1 MKTVWRVF
9 SYLKRY
15 PWMAAGTL
23 TCAILSTLMV
33 IVFPATAKWIIDDVV
48 RANRPDKLLPLI
60 LLAAVAFLVQHG
72 FKALRLV
79 LNNTFEQRV
88 IFDLR
93 SDLYSHIQLLP
104 LRWFDNRATG
114 DLMTRVIE
122 DVNSVERVL
131 IDGIEQG
138 VVAILQVVI
147 VISVMFYLNV
157 KLALLALVPFPLL
170 IAGALTYTLT
180 AHRRYRSQRRAS
192 SNMNA
197 LLHDNLAGVRQI
209 KSFVREREE
218 HARFNRVSDQLR
230 HATLVVMRVWAIYSP
245 SMSMFEAIGALL
257 VLGFGGHAVLT
268 GAMQI
273 GDLVAFLMLTA
284 FLYDPVSRLH
294 QLNQLVQAG
303 RAAGERVFE
312 ILDEQVEAGAVA
324 GIGDPGTAITDR
336 GYKARILGDIRYENV
351 SFSYVEGLPALRCV
365 SFHAPPGATVAL
377 VGATGAGKST
387 LVNLLVRFYEF
398 TSGEI
403 HIDGKPVREYELRT
417 LREAIGVVTQESF
430 LFNGSIRE
438 NLLMGKP
445 DATDAEL
452 WRAVDAANARQFIER
467 LPDGLESVVGERGVK
482 LSVGEKQ
489 RLSIARSLLKDPPIL
504 ILDEATASVDTATER
519 LIQEALERLMA
530 NRTSIVIAHRLSTIV
545 YAWKICAAVPA
556 KFARGLATARDRVA
570 GGNHY
575 LGKSRARAAITG
587 LRRIPLSGRRWCR
600 CGRSRNRDGLAGLQ
614 FTTVFDVV
622 GFLQFIDAYFVHFGY
637 GRQCLSA
644 RHDVRVAHSGGM
656 RRRHGWSGRIRRRGR
671 ALSNH
676 DPWPDVGNFLLQL

>member
-9 SYLKRY
+9 AYLKRY

-23 TCAILSTLMV
+23 TCAVLSTLTV
-33 IVFPATAKWIIDDVV
+33 IVFPATTKWIINDVV
-48 RANRPDKLLPLI
+48 RANQPDKLLPL
-60 LLAAVAFLVQHG
+60 LALAATAFLFQHG
-72 FKALRLV
+72 FNALRII
-79 LNNTFEQRV
+79 LNNTFEQKV

-104 LRWFDNRATG
+104 LKWFDNRATG

-138 VVAILQVVI
+138 IVAILQVFI
-147 VISVMFYLNV
+147 VVGMMFYLNA

-170 IAGALTYTLT
+170 IAGTLAYTLT
-180 AHRRYRSQRRAS
+180 AHRRYRLQRRAS
-192 SNMNA
+192 SDMNA

-209 KSFVREREE
+209 KSFVRESEE
-218 HARFNRVSDQLR
+218 HGRFNRVSDQLR
-230 HATLVVMRVWAIYSP
+230 RATLVVMRVWAIYSP
-245 SMSMFEAIGALL
+245 SMSLFESVGALL
-257 VLGFGGHAVLT
+257 VLGFGSHAVLT
-268 GAMQI
+268 GSMQI
-273 GDLVAFLMLTA
+273 GDLVAFLILIA
-284 FLYDPVSRLH
+284 FLYDPLSRLH

-312 ILDEQVEAGAVA
+312 ILDEPAEPGFVTAGA
-324 GIGDPGTAITDR
+324 DR
-336 GYKARILGDIRYENV
+336 GSTRVLGDIRYQDV
-351 SFSYVEGLPALRCV
+351 SFSYVEGLPALRNV

-387 LVNLLVRFYEF
+387 VVNLLVRFYEF
-398 TSGEI
+398 TSGQI
-403 HIDGKPVREYELRT
+403 YIDRKSIREYDLRA

-445 DATDAEL
+445 QATDAEL
-452 WRAVDAANARQFIER
+452 WRAVIAANAQQFIQR
-467 LPDGLESVVGERGVK
+467 LPGGLESVVGERGVK

-489 RLSIARSLLKDPPIL
+489 RLSIARALLKDPPIL

-545 YAWKICAAVPA
+545 
-556 KFARGLATARDRVA
+556 
-570 GGNHY
+570 
-575 LGKSRARAAITG
+575 RADQI
-587 LRRIPLSGRRWCR
+587 LVL
-600 CGRSRNRDGLAGLQ
+600 D
-614 FTTVFDVV
+614 
-622 GFLQFIDAYFVHFGY
+622 H
-637 GRQCLSA
+637 
-644 RHDVRVAHSGGM
+644 
-656 RRRHGWSGRIRRRGR
+656 GRIIERGTHDKL
-671 ALSNH
+671 LSLGGKYTH
-676 DPWPDVGNFLLQL
+676 LCQQSLLESSPLRQTEPTAEIVASQSETEEEMPVC

>member
-9 SYLKRY
+9 AYLKQY

-33 IVFPATAKWIIDDVV
+33 IVFPATTKWIINDVV
-48 RANRPDKLLPLI
+48 RAGRPDKLLPLI
-60 LLAAVAFLVQHG
+60 ALAGIAFLLQHG
-72 FKALRLV
+72 FNALRII
-79 LNNTFEQRV
+79 LNNTFEQKV

-138 VVAILQVVI
+138 VVAILQVLI
-147 VISVMFYLNV
+147 VVGMMFYLNA

-170 IAGALTYTLT
+170 IAGTLTYTLT
-180 AHRRYRSQRRAS
+180 AHRRYRLQRRAS
-192 SNMNA
+192 SDMNA

-209 KSFVREREE
+209 KSFVRENEE

-230 HATLVVMRVWAIYSP
+230 RATLVVMRVWAIYSP
-245 SMSMFEAIGALL
+245 SMSLFESVGALL
-257 VLGFGGHAVLT
+257 VLGFGSHAVLT
-268 GAMQI
+268 GSMQI
-273 GDLVAFLMLTA
+273 GDLVAFLILIA
-284 FLYDPVSRLH
+284 FLYDPLSRLH

-312 ILDEQVEAGAVA
+312 ILDEPAEPGFVAAGA
-324 GIGDPGTAITDR
+324 DR
-336 GYKARILGDIRYENV
+336 GWTRVVGDIRYENV
-351 SFSYVEGLPALRCV
+351 SFSYVEGLPALRNV

-387 LVNLLVRFYEF
+387 VVNLLVRFYEF
-398 TSGEI
+398 TSGQVYV
-403 HIDGKPVREYELRT
+403 DRKPISEYDLRA
-417 LREAIGVVTQESF
+417 LRDAIGVVTQESF

-445 DATDAEL
+445 QATDAEL
-452 WRAVDAANARQFIER
+452 WRAVIAANAQQFIQR
-467 LPDGLESVVGERGVK
+467 LPGGLESVVGERGVK

-489 RLSIARSLLKDPPIL
+489 RLSIARALLKDPPIL

-519 LIQEALERLMA
+519 LIQEALDRLMA

-545 YAWKICAAVPA
+545 HADQILV
-556 KFARGLATARDRVA
+556 LD
-570 GGNHY
+570 H
-575 LGKSRARAAITG
+575 
-587 LRRIPLSGRRWCR
+587 
-600 CGRSRNRDGLAGLQ
+600 
-614 FTTVFDVV
+614 
-622 GFLQFIDAYFVHFGY
+622 
-637 GRQCLSA
+637 
-644 RHDVRVAHSGGM
+644 
-656 RRRHGWSGRIRRRGR
+656 GRIIERGTHDKLL
-671 ALSNH
+671 ALGGKYARLCQQS
-676 DPWPDVGNFLLQL
+676 LLETSPLRETELEAEIVASRTAETEEQLPVC

>member
-9 SYLKRY
+9 AYLKRY

-23 TCAILSTLMV
+23 TCAVLSTLMV
-33 IVFPATAKWIIDDVV
+33 VVFPATTKWIINDVV
-48 RANRPDKLLPLI
+48 RAHRPDKLLPLI
-60 LLAAVAFLVQHG
+60 ALAAIAFLFQHG
-72 FKALRLV
+72 FNALRII
-79 LNNTFEQRV
+79 LNNTFEQKV

-138 VVAILQVVI
+138 VVAALQVLI
-147 VISVMFYLNV
+147 VVGMMFYLNAT
-157 KLALLALVPFPLL
+157 LALLALVPFPLL

-180 AHRRYRSQRRAS
+180 AHLRYRLQRRAS
-192 SNMNA
+192 SDMNA

-209 KSFVREREE
+209 KSFVRENEE

-230 HATLVVMRVWAIYSP
+230 RATLVVMRVWAIYSP
-245 SMSMFEAIGALL
+245 SMSLFESIGALL
-257 VLGFGGHAVLT
+257 VLGFGGQAVLT
-268 GAMQI
+268 GSMQI
-273 GDLVAFLMLTA
+273 GDLVAFLILIA
-284 FLYDPVSRLH
+284 FLYDPLSRLH

-312 ILDEQVEAGAVA
+312 ILDEPVEPGAVVA
-324 GIGDPGTAITDR
+324 RTDR
-336 GYKARILGDIRYENV
+336 GRASTGAERQLTPILGDIRYQDV
-351 SFSYVEGLPALRCV
+351 SFSYVEGLPALRNV
-365 SFHAPPGATVAL
+365 SFHAPPGATAAL

-398 TSGEI
+398 TSGQI
-403 HIDGKPVREYELRT
+403 YVDGKPIREYDLRA
-417 LREAIGVVTQESF
+417 LRDSIGVVTQESF

-445 DATDAEL
+445 LASDAEL
-452 WRAVDAANARQFIER
+452 WRAVVAANAQQFIQR

-489 RLSIARSLLKDPPIL
+489 RLSIARALLKDPPIL
-504 ILDEATASVDTATER
+504 ILDEATASVDTTTER

-545 YAWKICAAVPA
+545 
-556 KFARGLATARDRVA
+556 
-570 GGNHY
+570 
-575 LGKSRARAAITG
+575 RADQI
-587 LRRIPLSGRRWCR
+587 L
-600 CGRSRNRDGLAGLQ
+600 
-614 FTTVFDVV
+614 VV
-622 GFLQFIDAYFVHFGY
+622 DH
-637 GRQCLSA
+637 
-644 RHDVRVAHSGGM
+644 
-656 RRRHGWSGRIRRRGR
+656 GRIIERGT
-671 ALSNH
+671 H
-676 DPWPDVGNFLLQL
+676 DELLVLGGKYARLCQQSLLETSPLRETESPAEIAASQTPEAKEQLPVC

>member
-9 SYLKRY
+9 AYLKRY
-15 PWMAAGTL
+15 PWMAAGTFS
-23 TCAILSTLMV
+23 CAILTTLMV
-33 IVFPATAKWIIDDVV
+33 IVFPGATKWMINDVV
-48 RANRPDKLLPLI
+48 RGQRPDKLLPLVF
-60 LLAAVAFLVQHG
+60 LAAVAFLLQHV
-72 FKALRLV
+72 FNSLRII
-79 LNNTFEQRV
+79 LNNTFEQKV

-138 VVAILQVVI
+138 VVAVLQIVI
-147 VISVMFYLNV
+147 VLAVMFYWNA
-157 KLALLALVPFPLL
+157 KLAILALVPFPLL
-170 IAGALTYTLT
+170 IGGALAYTLT
-180 AHRRYRSQRRAS
+180 AHRRYRLQRRAS
-192 SNMNA
+192 STINA
-197 LLHDNLAGVRQI
+197 LLHDNLAGIRQI
-209 KSFVREREE
+209 KSFVRELEE
-218 HARFNRVSDQLR
+218 HARFNRASDQLR
-230 HATLVVMRVWAIYSP
+230 RATLVVMRVWAIYSP

-257 VLGFGGHAVLT
+257 ILGFGAHAALT
-268 GAMQI
+268 GEMQI

-312 ILDEQVEAGAVA
+312 ILDEPCEPGIVAGAALKHHAPSIASPLDEGERIKVRRFSA
-324 GIGDPGTAITDR
+324 EASEKIQPSPYPLPLKGRGEAISR
-336 GYKARILGDIRYENV
+336 KAALHEHDHIPIAGDIRYEDV
-351 SFSYVEGLPALRCV
+351 SFSYTEGLPALRRV
-365 SFHAPPGATVAL
+365 SFHAPPGATIAL

-398 TSGEI
+398 TSGQI
-403 HIDGKPVREYELRT
+403 YVDGKPIRNYELHA

-452 WRAVDAANARQFIER
+452 WRTVDAANAREFIER
-467 LPDGLESVVGERGVK
+467 LPDGLESVVGERGVR

-489 RLSIARSLLKDPPIL
+489 RLSIARALLKDPPIL

-545 YAWKICAAVPA
+545 HADQILV
-556 KFARGLATARDRVA
+556 LD
-570 GGNHY
+570 H
-575 LGKSRARAAITG
+575 
-587 LRRIPLSGRRWCR
+587 
-600 CGRSRNRDGLAGLQ
+600 
-614 FTTVFDVV
+614 
-622 GFLQFIDAYFVHFGY
+622 
-637 GRQCLSA
+637 
-644 RHDVRVAHSGGM
+644 
-656 RRRHGWSGRIRRRGR
+656 GRIIERGTHDKLV
-671 ALSNH
+671 ALDGKYARLCRQS
-676 DPWPDVGNFLLQL
+676 LLEASPLRETEPREEIVASQTLEKEERLPV

>member
-9 SYLKRY
+9 GYLKRY
-15 PWMAAGTL
+15 PALALGTL
-23 TCAILSTLMV
+23 ACAIIGTLMV
-33 IVFPATAKWIIDDVV
+33 IVFPGVAKLIIDDVV
-48 RANRPDKLLPLI
+48 RQHHPEKLMPLV
-60 LLAAVAFLVQHG
+60 LLALVAFLLQHG
-72 FKALRLV
+72 FNTLRII

-138 VVAILQVVI
+138 VVAILQVMI

-180 AHRRYRSQRRAS
+180 AHRRYRLQRRAAS
-192 SNMNA
+192 SMNA

-218 HARFNRVSDQLR
+218 HVRFNRVSDQLR

-257 VLGFGGHAVLT
+257 VLGFGAHAVLT

-312 ILDEQVEAGAVA
+312 ILDEQVEAGVVAASGDRGA
-324 GIGDPGTAITDR
+324 GITDPG
-336 GYKARILGDIRYENV
+336 YKTRILGDIRYENV
-351 SFSYVEGLPALRCV
+351 SFSYVEGLPALRNV
-365 SFHAPPGATVAL
+365 SFHATPGATVAL

-398 TSGEI
+398 IGGEI
-403 HIDGKPVREYELRT
+403 YIDGRPLREYELRI

-438 NLLMGKP
+438 NLLIGKP
-445 DATDAEL
+445 DATDTEL
-452 WRAVDAANARQFIER
+452 WRAVDAANARGFIER
-467 LPDGLESVVGERGVK
+467 LPSGLESVVGERGVK

-489 RLSIARSLLKDPPIL
+489 RLSIARALLKDPPIL
-504 ILDEATASVDTATER
+504 ILDEATASV
-519 LIQEALERLMA
+519 
-530 NRTSIVIAHRLSTIV
+530 
-545 YAWKICAAVPA
+545 
-556 KFARGLATARDRVA
+556 
-570 GGNHY
+570 
-575 LGKSRARAAITG
+575 
-587 LRRIPLSGRRWCR
+587 
-600 CGRSRNRDGLAGLQ
+600 
-614 FTTVFDVV
+614 
-622 GFLQFIDAYFVHFGY
+622 
-637 GRQCLSA
+637 
-644 RHDVRVAHSGGM
+644 
-656 RRRHGWSGRIRRRGR
+656 
-671 ALSNH
+671 
-676 DPWPDVGNFLLQL
+676 

>member
-1 MKTVWRVF
+1 MNTVWRVF
-9 SYLKRY
+9 AYLKRY
-15 PWMAAGTL
+15 PWLAAGTL
-23 TCAILSTLMV
+23 VCAIFGTLMV
-33 IVFPATAKWIIDDVV
+33 IVFPSVTKWIIEDVV

-60 LLAAVAFLVQHG
+60 LLAAVAFLVQH
-72 FKALRLV
+72 FFNSLRII
-79 LNNTFEQRV
+79 LNNTFEQKV

-138 VVAILQVVI
+138 VVAVLQIVI
-147 VISVMFYLNV
+147 VVAVMFYWNA
-157 KLALLALVPFPLL
+157 KLALLALVPLPLL
-170 IAGALTYTLT
+170 IAGALAYTLT
-180 AHRRYRSQRRAS
+180 AHRRYRLQRRAA
-192 SNMNA
+192 SNINA

-209 KSFVREREE
+209 KSFAREREE
-218 HARFNRVSDQLR
+218 HARFNRASDQLR
-230 HATLVVMRVWAIYSP
+230 HATLVVMRTWAIYSP

-257 VLGFGGHAVLT
+257 VLGFGSHAVLT
-268 GAMQI
+268 GSLQL
-273 GDLVAFLMLTA
+273 GDLVGILMLMA
-284 FLYDPVSRLH
+284 FLYDPISRLH

-312 ILDEQVEAGAVA
+312 ILDEDAEPGVVAKIKSVGEPDRFPHIKRDDTQEAVSF
-324 GIGDPGTAITDR
+324 P
-336 GYKARILGDIRYENV
+336 YKPALPIMGDIRYQDV
-351 SFSYVEGLPALRCV
+351 SFSYVDGLSALRHI
-365 SFHAPPGATVAL
+365 SFHALPGTTTAL

-398 TSGEI
+398 DSGQI
-403 HIDGKPVREYELRT
+403 YVDDRPVREYDLRT

-445 DATDAEL
+445 TATDAEL

-467 LPDGLESVVGERGVK
+467 LPQGLESVVGERGVK

-489 RLSIARSLLKDPPIL
+489 RLSIARALLKDPPIL

-519 LIQEALERLMA
+519 LIQEALEHLMA

-545 YAWKICAAVPA
+545 GADQILVLDHGRVVERGTHEELLVLDQKYAELCRQSLLESSPQPDAEPQEEIV
-556 KFARGLATARDRVA
+556 TSEVA
-570 GGNHY
+570 EPEEER
-575 LGKSRARAAITG
+575 L
-587 LRRIPLSGRRWCR
+587 P
-600 CGRSRNRDGLAGLQ
+600 
-614 FTTVFDVV
+614 V
-622 GFLQFIDAYFVHFGY
+622 
-637 GRQCLSA
+637 
-644 RHDVRVAHSGGM
+644 
-656 RRRHGWSGRIRRRGR
+656 
-671 ALSNH
+671 
-676 DPWPDVGNFLLQL
+676 

>member
-9 SYLKRY
+9 AYLKRY

-23 TCAILSTLMV
+23 TCAVLSTLLV
-33 IVFPATAKWIIDDVV
+33 IVFPATTKWIIDDVV

-60 LLAAVAFLVQHG
+60 MLAAVAFLFQHG
-72 FKALRLV
+72 FNALRIV
-79 LNNTFEQRV
+79 LNNTFEQKV

-138 VVAILQVVI
+138 VVAVLQVFI

-157 KLALLALVPFPLL
+157 KLALLVLVPFPFL

-180 AHRRYRSQRRAS
+180 AHRRYRSQRRSAS
-192 SNMNA
+192 DMNA

-209 KSFVREREE
+209 KSFVREKEE

-245 SMSMFEAIGALL
+245 SMSRFEAFGAVL
-257 VLGFGGHAVLT
+257 VLGFGSHAVLT

-284 FLYDPVSRLH
+284 FLYDPISRLH
-294 QLNQLVQAG
+294 QLNQLMQAG

-312 ILDEQVEAGAVA
+312 ILDETIEPGWIDKKPSAHVA
-324 GIGDPGTAITDR
+324 
-336 GYKARILGDIRYENV
+336 GDIRYEEV
-351 SFSYVEGLPALRCV
+351 SFSYADGLPALDHV
-365 SFHAPPGATVAL
+365 SFHAPPGATIAL

-387 LVNLLVRFYEF
+387 LVNLLIRFYEF
-398 TSGEI
+398 SSGEI
-403 HIDGKPVREYELRT
+403 YVDGRPIRRYGLGS

-445 DATDAEL
+445 QATDAEL
-452 WRAVDAANARQFIER
+452 WRAVDAANARGFIER
-467 LPDGLESVVGERGVK
+467 LPSGLESVVGERGVK

-489 RLSIARSLLKDPPIL
+489 RLSIARALLKDPPIL

-530 NRTSIVIAHRLSTIV
+530 NRTSVVIAHRLSTIV
-545 YAWKICAAVPA
+545 RA
-556 KFARGLATARDRVA
+556 DRILVLD
-570 GGNHY
+570 H
-575 LGKSRARAAITG
+575 
-587 LRRIPLSGRRWCR
+587 
-600 CGRSRNRDGLAGLQ
+600 
-614 FTTVFDVV
+614 
-622 GFLQFIDAYFVHFGY
+622 
-637 GRQCLSA
+637 
-644 RHDVRVAHSGGM
+644 
-656 RRRHGWSGRIRRRGR
+656 GRIIERGTHDQLL
-671 ALSNH
+671 ALGGKYAQLCQQS
-676 DPWPDVGNFLLQL
+676 LLETSPPREPESPAEIAASQTPESKEQLPVC